1 MPNLLAIQSHVVH
14 GYVGNKA
21 ATFPLQCL
29 NWNVDC
35 LNVVQFSNHTGYG
48 FFVGSTISEKDLN
61 NILEQLTKNFDYDAL
76 LTGYLPNKDCVRTVL
91 TKYTEYKNQL
101 NVSNP
106 KKKCLWLLD
115 PVMGDE
121 YHLYVHT
128 NVVPEYKK
136 YLQMN
141 NIDIITPNS
150 FELQLLYNTDLGFIE
165 KHKALPTLITMEEI
179 YVMLAGLHRNVN
191 FIVITSLDNVD
202 VGEEGDRAN
211 FIYCLASWHQQSD
224 KKYLFKIP
232 KIKSYFTGVGDLFSS
247 ILLNSL
253 YNSTIFSSSPTSITS
268 EEREAEIIYCVNYTL
283 TILQKV
289 LETTIQQRL
298 LMSPGITADIIESA
312 SMGGD
317 PMVMKNMELKII
329 ESKNVFLSTEE
340 KNVLNFLCKKITH

>member
-1 MPNLLAIQSHVVH
+1 MPNLLATQSHVVH

-48 FFVGSTISEKDLN
+48 FFVGSTISEQDLT
-61 NILEQLTKNFDYDAL
+61 NILEQLIKNFRYNAL

-91 TKYTEYKNQL
+91 TKYNEYKNQL
-101 NVSNP
+101 NAANSE
-106 KKKCLWLLD
+106 KKCLWLLD

-121 YHLYVHT
+121 YQLYVHA

-136 YLQMN
+136 FLQMN
-141 NIDIITPNS
+141 NIDIVTPNS
-150 FELQLLYNTDLGFIE
+150 FELQLLYNENLTFIE
-165 KHKALPTLITMEEI
+165 EHKSLPKLITMEEI
-179 YVMLAGLHRNVN
+179 YEMLAGLHRNVN

-202 VGEEGDRAN
+202 VGEEADRAN
-211 FIYCLASWHQQSD
+211 FIHCLASWHQESD

-253 YNSTIFSSSPTSITS
+253 YNSTVFSTSITA
-268 EEREAEIIYCVNYTL
+268 EEREAEIIYCINYTL
-283 TILQKV
+283 TVLQKV
-289 LETTIQQRL
+289 LEITIKQRL
-298 LMSPGITADIIESA
+298 LASPGITSTSIESA
-312 SMGGD
+312 SIGGD

-329 ESKNVFLSTEE
+329 ESKNVFLSTD
-340 KNVLNFLCKKITH
+340 KTNILNFLCKKITH